1 MPGMSETVGEIL
13 RRTRKERKVSLEQ
26 VSTATHI
33 RLHYLEALENDLLDQ
48 LPSEVQ
54 GRGFLRLYADYLNL
68 PIQPLLDLWDG
79 KASRPDQS
87 PVSIETSPTHPPEK
101 PLPSIEINDAPSS
114 IETETPETTPASAQD
129 APSTLLQAD
138 ELFREIG
145 TTLRQQREN
154 LGLALKDIEHYT
166 HVRLYYL
173 KLLEEGKFNE
183 LPSLVQAR
191 GMLNNYAHFLEA
203 DTEALLLKFAD
214 ALQMQFAQRS
224 APNTRQAVTSK
235 ESVQQRTRLWR
246 LLTPDLLIGGA
257 VIVLLV
263 SFTIWAATRISSA
276 NTRGFEAT
284 APPFSQVLSL
294 ATPFPTPSG
303 EVTVTRANP
312 EEGSPPQAN
321 PALPLLSE
329 VPMSQVTE
337 GRLQIYV
344 VARQR
349 AFMRVSVDGKTE
361 FNGRVVPG
369 NAYPFAANNTIELTA
384 GNAAAL
390 QIFYNQND
398 LGTLGS
404 AGQVVRLVFTPN
416 GVITPTPSA
425 SQTPAVTP
433 TPSLTAPPTP
443 TMPLPSI
450 TPLIP

>member
-1 MPGMSETVGEIL
+1 MSETVGEIL

-54 GRGFLRLYADYLNL
+54 GRGFLRLYADYLSL
-68 PIQPLLDLWDG
+68 PVQPLLDLWDG
-79 KASRPDQS
+79 KASQPDQP
-87 PVSIETSPTHPPEK
+87 PVSIETSPTRPPEK
-101 PLPSIEINDAPSS
+101 PLPSIEINDAPAS
-114 IETETPETTPASAQD
+114 IETEFPETIPASAQN
-129 APSTLLQAD
+129 APSALPKAD

-145 TTLRQQREN
+145 ATLRQQREN

-166 HVRLYYL
+166 HVRLHYL

-214 ALQMQFAQRS
+214 AIQIQFAQRS

-235 ESVQQRTRLWR
+235 EPAQQRTRLWR
-246 LLTPDLLIGGA
+246 LFTPDLLIGGA

-263 SFTIWAATRISSA
+263 SFTIWAASRISSA
-276 NTRGFEAT
+276 NTRDFEAT

-303 EVTVTRANP
+303 EVTASRANP
-312 EEGSPPQAN
+312 EEGNAPQAS

-329 VPMSQVTE
+329 VPISMPQVAE
-337 GRLQIYV
+337 GRLQVYV

-404 AGQVVRLVFTPN
+404 TGQVVRLIFTPN

-425 SQTPAVTP
+425 TQTPAVTP

-443 TMPLPSI
+443 TMPLPSV